1 MELKGITWD
10 HARGYN
16 PLIPVSAEFCKA
28 HPGVEI
34 SWKKRSLQD
43 FEDFPVSRL
52 AEMYDMIMID
62 HPYMTAGS
70 RAGFL
75 LDLSSLIEPSYFA
88 MLAGDAVGLSLES
101 YCVAG
106 HYYGLPVDAAAQVA
120 AENAPAMAALGAQT
134 PGTVEDAIRLS
145 GQIGRERFALPL
157 VPTHLFSTFMS
168 LTAQCS
174 QGAYFDPDTG
184 IRAEAARQAGELLYR
199 LISVSNP
206 VSFQRDPITLLDDMS
221 RSDEIIYSPFI
232 YGYVNYSRAGYAKSL
247 ITFRDAPLVRED
259 AAASTQIG
267 GVGIALTKH
276 LTVEQLP
283 VAVAFVKYLAS
294 PEVQRGI
301 YTQADGQPA
310 SRAAWLD
317 EGNNRLTNNFFRNT
331 ICTLDKG
338 FLRPKTALW
347 NEFQEAASKQ
357 LFRQVSDGLSP
368 AQLVEEFNRLYT
380 DMRAKEERQ

>member
-16 PLIPVSAEFCKA
+16 PLLPVSTAFCKA

-43 FEDFPVSRL
+43 FEDFPVSKL
-52 AEMYDMIMID
+52 AELYDMIMID

-75 LDLSSLIEPSYFA
+75 LDLSSLIEPSYFD
-88 MLAGDAVGLSLES
+88 MLTRDAVGPSLES
-101 YCVAG
+101 YCVGG

-120 AENAPAMAALGAQT
+120 AENAPAMQLLGVET
-134 PGTVEDAIRLS
+134 PKTVEDAIRLS
-145 GQIGRERFALPL
+145 DRIGKERFALPL

-174 QGAYFDPDTG
+174 QGTYFDLATG
-184 IRAEAARQAGELLYR
+184 IRSQAAQEAAELLYR
-199 LISVSNP
+199 LIAVSNP

-232 YGYVNYSRAGYAKSL
+232 YGYVNYSRRGYAKNL

-259 AAASTQIG
+259 AAVSTQIG

-276 LTVEQLP
+276 LTAEQLP
-283 VAVAFVKYLAS
+283 TAVAFAKYLAS
-294 PEVQRGI
+294 PEVQRGM

-317 EGNNRLTNNFFRNT
+317 DGNNRLTNNFFKNT
-331 ICTLDKG
+331 IHTLDKG
-338 FLRPKTALW
+338 FLRPKTAFW
-347 NEFQEAASKQ
+347 NEFQEAAAKQ
-357 LFRQVSDGLSP
+357 LYQQVRDGLSP
-368 AQLVEEFNRLYT
+368 VALTGAFNDLYLA
-380 DMRAKEERQ
+380 MRAKEEQP

>member
-34 SWKKRSLQD
+34 SWMKRSLKD

-75 LDLSSLIEPSYFA
+75 LDLSSLIEPSYFD
-88 MLAGDAVGLSLES
+88 MLVKDTVGPSLES
-101 YCVAG
+101 YCVNG

-120 AENAPAMAALGAQT
+120 AENAPVLAALGVET
-134 PGTVEDAIRLS
+134 PRTVEEAIRLS
-145 GQIGRERFALPL
+145 GRIGKARFALPL

-174 QGAYFDPDTG
+174 DSSYFNPDTG
-184 IRAEAARQAGELLYR
+184 IRTGAAEQAADLLYR
-199 LISVSNP
+199 LIAVSNP

-221 RSDEIIYSPFI
+221 RSDEIVYSPFI
-232 YGYVNYSRAGYAKSL
+232 YGYVNYSRVGYAPHL
-247 ITFRDAPLVRED
+247 ITFVDAPLVRLD

-267 GVGIALTKH
+267 GVGISLTKH

-283 VAVAFVKYLAS
+283 AAVEFAKYLAS
-294 PEVQRGI
+294 PEV
-301 YTQADGQPA
+301 
-310 SRAAWLD
+310 
-317 EGNNRLTNNFFRNT
+317 
-331 ICTLDKG
+331 
-338 FLRPKTALW
+338 
-347 NEFQEAASKQ
+347 
-357 LFRQVSDGLSP
+357 
-368 AQLVEEFNRLYT
+368 
-380 DMRAKEERQ
+380 